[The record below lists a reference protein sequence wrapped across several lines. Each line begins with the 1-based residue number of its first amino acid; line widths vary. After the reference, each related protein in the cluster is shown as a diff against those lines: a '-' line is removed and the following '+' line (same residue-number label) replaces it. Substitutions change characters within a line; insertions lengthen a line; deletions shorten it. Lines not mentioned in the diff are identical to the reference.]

1 MESRSNV
8 QSLSLVPKLKYEHVF
23 LTSFSK
29 MRVDLAAQV
38 QCTCTHGLG
47 VQQCSWYSVI
57 PYILNIFAIA
67 LAGLERNSCSRTS
80 SQVKGRG

>member
-1 MESRSNV
+1 MFIIVFPQFHHSISWSHIVEMCMESRSNV

-38 QCTCTHGLG
+38 QCT
-47 VQQCSWYSVI
+47 
-57 PYILNIFAIA
+57 
-67 LAGLERNSCSRTS
+67 
-80 SQVKGRG
+80 